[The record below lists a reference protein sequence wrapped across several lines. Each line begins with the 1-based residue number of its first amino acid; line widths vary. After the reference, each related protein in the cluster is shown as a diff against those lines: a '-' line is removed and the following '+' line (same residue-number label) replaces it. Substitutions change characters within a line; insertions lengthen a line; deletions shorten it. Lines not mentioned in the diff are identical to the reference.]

1 MKNRTVLVVDDERG
15 FLQITQIILQRA
27 GYDPLTASNAAE
39 AAAMIRRTKPDA
51 MILDDNM
58 PGTPGSDLCRSL
70 KSNPETSDIAIV
82 MFSANLRFLN
92 KDFMAQI
99 GADGFIQ
106 KPCMPQDILNA
117 LEAALNN
124 NNNQAVA
131 V

>member
-15 FLQITQIILQRA
+15 FLQITQIVLQRA

-58 PGTPGSDLCRSL
+58 PGIPGSDLCRSL